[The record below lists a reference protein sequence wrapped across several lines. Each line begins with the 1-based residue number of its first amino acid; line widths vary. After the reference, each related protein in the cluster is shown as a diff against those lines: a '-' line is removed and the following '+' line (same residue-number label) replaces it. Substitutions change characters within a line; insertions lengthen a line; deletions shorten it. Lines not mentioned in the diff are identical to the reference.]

1 MPELPEVETVC
12 RTLQP
17 HLLGRTIRGVEV
29 LEPRLRLPVDERA
42 LMGLAGKRIEAIQRI
57 AKYILLNL
65 AGEAAWIFSL
75 GMSGKLN
82 CVAKKLERGK
92 HEHIIV
98 DLTDGKEP

>member
-42 LMGLAGKRIEAIQRI
+42 LMGLAGKRIEAVTRI
-57 AKYILLNL
+57 AEYILLSL
-65 AGEAAWIFSL
+65 AGEAAWIFYLCISGEMICVGENL
-75 GMSGKLN
+75 GREKNEQNIDCLN
-82 CVAKKLERGK
+82 
-92 HEHIIV
+92 
-98 DLTDGKEP
+98 D